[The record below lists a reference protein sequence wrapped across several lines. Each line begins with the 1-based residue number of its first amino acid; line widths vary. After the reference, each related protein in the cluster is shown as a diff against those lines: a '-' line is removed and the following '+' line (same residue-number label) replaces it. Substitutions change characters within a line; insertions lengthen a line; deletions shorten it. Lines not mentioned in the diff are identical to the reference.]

1 MKKFTNENVMND
13 TQARYAEMK
22 EIANGIKNAE
32 LRETQTYS
40 FARYGNN
47 HSSASQAIAEILWNA
62 FGAGKAKTVW
72 VVYNYQT
79 HMLRILNDGEVVD
92 LNKVFQYGRSSRS
105 HQLSYYGTGATNTA
119 AFFNPSNTMFGM
131 NAKVRNFFKGIRAPF
146 CSKMAVGD
154 LDDATIEAMNQVSPK
169 ATTEFFVLDEN
180 EVLVDFDFKK
190 SIGRICAL
198 AILNGKKVYFNGK
211 KVDAILP
218 DCGQL
223 GTPKTGAQWQNEEL
237 IETEEG
243 NFVLQWSQIDAT
255 EAEDANQESQGGY
268 LYFNDMF
275 MEHMGMRMFSRKGQK
290 KDERM
295 SAHNYF
301 NHMRTIVNVVTEG
314 VENPLQIPFNNSK
327 TAISWG
333 KAAARALRSAIDE
346 RTSECYKQT
355 YNLNCEKG
363 KRKAIDHIAKTMFW
377 GAQGVVKYDTEVQL
391 KPEGLRCDAM
401 IYTGAKFSIDN
412 VRSGKTVVLGIV
424 EYKKAKLNCNHVGQ
438 AITYLMNAAPADC
451 GVAMP
456 RLILVGG
463 QMSKYVKTC
472 IDNVNG
478 RLRADSQIEYKAL
491 DYNKLAHLYK
501 DLEYQFD

>member
-1 MKKFTNENVMND
+1 MKYTNENVMQD
-13 TQARYAEMK
+13 TQARYNELKEM
-22 EIANGIKNAE
+22 ADGIKNAE

-47 HSSASQAIAEILWNA
+47 HSSADQAIAEILWNA
-62 FGAGKAKTVW
+62 FGAGKANTVW
-72 VVYNYQT
+72 VVYNYHT
-79 HMLRILNDGEVVD
+79 HILRILNDGEVVD
-92 LNKVFQYGRSSRS
+92 LKKVFQYGRSSRS

-131 NAKVRNFFKGIRAPF
+131 NAKVRDFFKGIRAPF
-146 CSKMAVGD
+146 SAKMRVGD
-154 LDDATIEAMNQVSPK
+154 LDDETIQSMNDISPK

-180 EVLVDFDFKK
+180 KVLVDFDFMQAL
-190 SIGRICAL
+190 GRISAL
-198 AILNGKKVYFNGK
+198 AILKGKKVFFNGK
-211 KVDAILP
+211 KVKAVLP

-223 GTPKTGAQWQNEEL
+223 GNAKTGPQWQNEEL
-237 IETEEG
+237 VYTDAG
-243 NFVLQWSQIDAT
+243 NFILQWSQIDAT
-255 EAEDANQESQGGY
+255 EADDANQESQGGY

-275 MEHMGMRMFSRKGQK
+275 MEHMGMRMFIRKGQK
-290 KDERM
+290 KDEAM

-314 VENPLQIPFNNSK
+314 VENPLQVPFNNAK
-327 TAISWG
+327 TAIAWR
-333 KAAARALRSAIDE
+333 KAAARALRSAIDA

-355 YNLNCEKG
+355 YNMNCEKG
-363 KRKAIDHIAKTMFW
+363 KRKAIDYIAKTMFW
-377 GAQGVVKYDTEVQL
+377 GAQDVVKYDIEVQL
-391 KPEGLRCDAM
+391 KPAGLKCDAM
-401 IYTGAKFSIDN
+401 IYSGAKFSVDN
-412 VRSGKTVVLGIV
+412 VRKGKTVVLAIV

-438 AITYLMNAAPADC
+438 AIHYLMNAAPADC
-451 GVAMP
+451 GVPMP

-478 RLRADSQIEYKAL
+478 RLRDDCQIEYKAL